1 MINPNLEFEIYLVL
15 SFWYGKFLGGAA
27 LQDFAIRDLGE
38 DTCLSCMTLSS
49 SCTLLRRF
57 TYVSRPWPRGSDS
70 KPAAYPRARPQEGAQ
85 RADPPGVAPLTGR
98 GNTRSETW

>member
-1 MINPNLEFEIYLVL
+1 MINPNLEFEIYLYFL
-15 SFWYGKFLGGAA
+15 SGMGNFSWGA
-27 LQDFAIRDLGE
+27 LQDFAISDSGQ

-57 TYVSRPWPRGSDS
+57 RYVLRPWPRGSDS

-85 RADPPGVAPLTGR
+85 MVDLLGVAP
-98 GNTRSETW
+98 